1 MALEIFQNP
10 MLCNIKHEI
19 LTMIDDGLSLLA
31 LNQIFLTIF
40 FLTLMH
46 GHVFCK
52 LNLSVSFEVV
62 QSILWECF
70 EMYITCYSIYHTKN
84 DKT

>member
-1 MALEIFQNP
+1 
-10 MLCNIKHEI
+10 
-19 LTMIDDGLSLLA
+19 MIDDGPSLA
-31 LNQIFLTIF
+31 LNQIFSNCF

-46 GHVFCK
+46 GHVVCK

-70 EMYITCYSIYHTKN
+70 EMFIIFYSIYHIKN

>member
-1 MALEIFQNP
+1 
-10 MLCNIKHEI
+10 
-19 LTMIDDGLSLLA
+19 MIDDGLHLLA

-40 FLTLMH
+40 FLTLSM
-46 GHVFCK
+46 VMYFCK

-62 QSILWECF
+62 QSIVWECF
-70 EMYITCYSIYHTKN
+70 EMYIICYSIYHTKN